1 MTVTPLPYAAA
12 SACSLR
18 ATSVWLECT
27 SAEQSAVCFE
37 PMGMSPS
44 PFSNWVPCTHSLCR
58 IPFLCEGG
66 SICAQSFDACSI
78 CLDPSALRFWSLSC
92 LARRLRS
99 LFAHSHCAVRAS
111 PSTFVYALLVL
122 VARAV
127 HACLLRGVSD
137 WNPARLQ
144 SAHSFAWVQSRSV
157 ADATSLSRMS
167 ALLTG
172 SGAICA
178 QIEVCHYRGDQ
189 LAGRHLLMRFRSS
202 VSIAPVLSDMCSADL
217 GDSAPPL
224 VTLMAT
230 PRPMRLAIL
239 ACSRVMRLVEVL
251 D

>member
-1 MTVTPLPYAAA
+1 MRLPLLARARNIGLVRVHVCRAKRCVLRTDGHEPFSFLKLGALYALAVPD
-12 SACSLR
+12 SFSLR
-18 ATSVWLECT
+18 RRFYLRSIVRCVL
-27 SAEQSAVCFE
+27 
-37 PMGMSPS
+37 
-44 PFSNWVPCTHSLCR
+44 NL
-58 IPFLCEGG
+58 LG
-66 SICAQSFDACSI
+66 SICIAF
-78 CLDPSALRFWSLSC
+78 LVSLSV
-92 LARRLRS
+92 LSSGRRLRS
-99 LFAHSHCAVRAS
+99 LFAHGHCAVRAS
-111 PSTFVYALLVL
+111 PSTFGYALLA
-122 VARAV
+122 ARAV

-144 SAHSFAWVQSRSV
+144 SAHSFAWVQCRSV
-157 ADATSLSRMS
+157 ADASSLSRMS

-178 QIEVCHYRGDQ
+178 QTEVCHYRGDQ

-230 PRPMRLAIL
+230 PRPMRLAML

>member
-1 MTVTPLPYAAA
+1 LPYAAA

-58 IPFLCEGG
+58 IPFLGEEG

-78 CLDPSALRFWSLSC
+78 CLDPSALRFWSLSV
-92 LARRLRS
+92 LSSGRRLRS
-99 LFAHSHCAVRAS
+99 LFAHGHCAVRAS
-111 PSTFVYALLVL
+111 PSTFGYALLA
-122 VARAV
+122 ARAV

-144 SAHSFAWVQSRSV
+144 SAHSFAWVQCRSV
-157 ADATSLSRMS
+157 ADASSLSRMS

-230 PRPMRLAIL
+230 PRPMRLAML